1 MQSTE
6 RYEQSP
12 TESPT
17 SSPSA
22 PHSDLPRLTEAR
34 PIIGRLGMV
43 EHMSR
48 VVVST
53 HSPKPSEPLSRTN
66 FAIKPACGA
75 ATGARCAGVYAQQ
88 RREKERR
95 SLCKR

>member
-1 MQSTE
+1 MYAVNGAIRTKSNRIAYFITI
-6 RYEQSP
+6 
-12 TESPT
+12 
-17 SSPSA
+17 SA
-22 PHSDLPRLTEAR
+22 TFRPRLTEAR

-75 ATGARCAGVYAQQ
+75 ATGVLCMPNNDG
-88 RREKERR
+88 RRRGGAKE
-95 SLCKR
+95 LM